1 MFVKIELN
9 DRQVHDLILL
19 ANTPGLAE
27 LADQI
32 AVSKDIAL
40 SPGEAYDA
48 LSRIAGNKLNDSQ
61 LDALMRQLMGL
72 RGLMLRRDIDSKS
85 LVEGLFRALQQ
96 AFQRNPNLNQPEL
109 QVACVQLV
117 ERDFVKLLDSQL
129 FAITSKAAKQFEQ
142 LIANF
147 GALGALR
154 ALQNEIALDPEEH
167 AASKPV
173 NFNITGQ
180 VVRLLDFEAE
190 VDCLGG
196 DKIVMLRSRT
206 KGNWDQ
212 LQEGQ
217 WFSGSALICESVE
230 VLKATIS
237 SQVSPPKL
245 ISDNEIDEF
254 YAKILRADLTSD
266 NQKTDSQRYQE
277 DPAYTITGN
286 VVGITPT
293 DFEVDWLGGDR
304 IIISRNLTHG
314 KWNEL
319 QVGDWFKGVIVR
331 RNGEI
336 LNATLLSK
344 IPVPEIMSDT
354 QIEAFYSKLKPARC
368 SPAIG

>member
-1 MFVKIELN
+1 L
-9 DRQVHDLILL
+9 LLL

-27 LADQI
+27 LAEQI
-32 AVSKDIAL
+32 AVSNEIAL

-61 LDALMRQLMGL
+61 LDAVMRQLMGL
-72 RGLMLRRDIDSKS
+72 RGLMMRRDIDSKS
-85 LVEGLFRALQQ
+85 LVEGLARALQQ

-117 ERDFVKLLDSQL
+117 ERDFPKLLDSQL

-142 LIANF
+142 SIANF
-147 GALGALR
+147 DAVGALR
-154 ALQNEIALDPEEH
+154 PLQNEIALDPDEH
-167 AASKPV
+167 AAAKPV

-180 VVRLLDFEAE
+180 VVRLSGVEAE

-196 DKIVMLRSRT
+196 GKIVMLRSRT

-217 WFSGSALICESVE
+217 WFSGLALICESGE
-230 VLKATIS
+230 VLKATITS
-237 SQVSPPKL
+237 HVSPPKL
-245 ISDNEIDEF
+245 ISDKEIDEF
-254 YAKILRADLTSD
+254 YEKILRAELTTE
-266 NQKTDSQRYQE
+266 NQKTDSQRHQ
-277 DPAYTITGN
+277 DAPAYTITGN

-293 DFEVDWLGGDR
+293 DFEVDWLGGER
-304 IIISRNLTHG
+304 ILVSRNLTHG

-319 QVGDWFKGVIVR
+319 QVGDWFNGVIVR
-331 RNGEI
+331 RNGGEI

-344 IPVPEIMSDT
+344 IPMPEIMSDT
-354 QIEAFYSKLKPARC
+354 QIEAFYSKLKPVRL
-368 SPAIG
+368 SPTV